1 MAAEPSVT
9 EGVEMIPGRQRWA
22 VIAVATVGFAV
33 GMLVTA
39 RLEAPAPTQAISFWG
54 SDDDEEAEPTPA
66 EPPVLQLPDFA
77 ALAKRLSPS
86 VVNISTS
93 QEMEELRKPFGT
105 EDPFREFWEPFERFF
120 GPHLGPLPRE
130 PFKQRSLGSGF
141 VLSAD
146 GYIVTNNHVVENA
159 DEIIVR
165 MSDEEEVEA
174 KLIGRDPKTDLALI
188 RLEGREGLP
197 PAPLGDSDDLD
208 VGEWVMA
215 IGNPFG
221 LDQTVTAGIVSAKGR
236 HIGGPY
242 DDFIQTDAS
251 INPGN
256 SGGPLLNTRGEVV
269 GINTAIFTRG
279 GGNIG
284 IGFAIPINLAR
295 DVLAELRDKGKVV
308 RGWLGV
314 MIQRVT
320 PEIGESLGLDEAQ
333 GALVAD
339 VLEDGPARKAGIK
352 TGDVIY
358 EFDGKPIKESG
369 DLPLIVA
376 RTPVGKKVEV
386 RLIRDREKEK
396 VRVEVGELPESDV
409 AIEEEEG
416 EEGELGMTVQTLTP
430 EVADSLGAPRDLKG
444 VVVTGVEPGSPA
456 SDAGLSRGDII
467 LEVNRVAV
475 GDVGAYRDA
484 MRSAS
489 KEKSVLFLVRRGDN
503 TIFLALKS
511 AK

>member
-1 MAAEPSVT
+1 
-9 EGVEMIPGRQRWA
+9 
-22 VIAVATVGFAV
+22 
-33 GMLVTA
+33 
-39 RLEAPAPTQAISFWG
+39 
-54 SDDDEEAEPTPA
+54 
-66 EPPVLQLPDFA
+66 
-77 ALAKRLSPS
+77 
-86 VVNISTS
+86 
-93 QEMEELRKPFGT
+93 
-105 EDPFREFWEPFERFF
+105 
-120 GPHLGPLPRE
+120 
-130 PFKQRSLGSGF
+130 
-141 VLSAD
+141 
-146 GYIVTNNHVVENA
+146 
-159 DEIIVR
+159 
-165 MSDEEEVEA
+165 
-174 KLIGRDPKTDLALI
+174 
-188 RLEGREGLP
+188 
-197 PAPLGDSDDLD
+197 
-208 VGEWVMA
+208 
-215 IGNPFG
+215 
-221 LDQTVTAGIVSAKGR
+221 VTAGIVSAKGR

-386 RLIRDREKEK
+386 RLIRDKERER
-396 VRVEVGELPESDV
+396 VRVEVGELPETDV
-409 AIEEEEG
+409 AMEEEEG
-416 EEGELGMTVQTLTP
+416 EAEEFGMTVQTLTP

-444 VVVTGVEPGSPA
+444 VVVTGVEPGTQA

-467 LEVNRVAV
+467 LEVNRAPV
-475 GDVGAYRDA
+475 GDVGTYRDA
-484 MRSAS
+484 MRNAS
-489 KEKSVLFLVRRGDN
+489 KEKSVLLLVRRGDN

-511 AK
+511 TK

>member
-1 MAAEPSVT
+1 M
-9 EGVEMIPGRQRWA
+9 
-22 VIAVATVGFAV
+22 VGFAI

-39 RLEAPAPTQAISFWG
+39 RVEGPVPTQAIAFWG
-54 SDDDEEAEPTPA
+54 SDDDDEEQEASPTP
-66 EPPVLQLPDFA
+66 PVIQDAPTLRLPDFA
-77 ALAKRLSPS
+77 VLAKRLSPS
-86 VVNISTS
+86 VVNISTT
-93 QEMEELRKPFGT
+93 QEMQGMRTPFG
-105 EDPFREFWEPFERFF
+105 EDDSLREFWEPFERFF
-120 GPHLGPLPRE
+120 GPRMGPMPPE

-141 VLSAD
+141 VLSED

-159 DEIIVR
+159 AEIIVR
-165 MSDEEEVEA
+165 MSNEEEAAA

-188 RLEGREGLP
+188 RLEGHDDLP
-197 PAPLGDSDDLD
+197 PAPLGNSDELE

-221 LDQTVTAGIVSAKGR
+221 LDHTVTAGIVSAKGR

-256 SGGPLLNTRGEVV
+256 SGGPLLNINGEVV

-320 PEIGESLGLDEAQ
+320 PEIADSLGLKETR

-339 VLEDGPARKAGIK
+339 VLEDGPAREAGIQ

-358 EFDGKPIKESG
+358 EFDGKPVEESG

-376 RTPVGKKVEV
+376 RTTVGKKVEV
-386 RLIRDREKEK
+386 RLIRNGEERK
-396 VRVEVGELPESDV
+396 VRVEIGVLPEAEVES
-409 AIEEEEG
+409 EEEG
-416 EEGELGMTVQTLTP
+416 ETEEFGMTVQTLTP

-444 VVVTGVEPGSPA
+444 VVVTGVEPGTPA
-456 SDAGLSRGDII
+456 SDAGLRRGDIV
-467 LEVNRVAV
+467 LEVNRTSV
-475 GDVGAYRDA
+475 GDVSEYRES
-484 MRSAS
+484 MRSTSNA
-489 KEKSVLFLVRRGDN
+489 KSVLLLVRRGEN

-511 AK
+511 GE